1 MTDEE
6 ELFAQLSAALL
17 LAHRRVA
24 AIHAPEGEKASITKH
39 LLVISDAS
47 KHDLAR
53 AATRLD
59 AFLADLDARFPESRS
74 SH

>member
-6 ELFAQLSAALL
+6 ELFARLSAALL

-24 AIHAPEGEKASITKH
+24 AIEAPDAEKSSITKH

-47 KHDLAR
+47 KQDLAR

-59 AFLADLDARFPESRS
+59 AFLADLDVRFPHSRGS
-74 SH
+74 G